1 MERGELLM
9 AVDKAV
15 DSKALDT
22 LFENIGNAIREKDGT
37 TALITPGNMPAK
49 IRAIQTGV
57 DTSDATAAASDIA
70 KGETAYV
77 KGAKVTGTADQFL
90 NPIMSYDNTM
100 SYNSTSKKVTIN
112 SKVFSNYGNI
122 FVENDGRS
130 PLMELYVNADDFGNA
145 TAGEILNGKTCTSA
159 AGLNIAGTMPN
170 QGGKTLNI
178 ASKSTPVTIPQGYH
192 DGSGKAQ
199 IDPTEAAKIIANNI
213 RQGIT
218 ILGVAGSMSGK
229 ELSIV
234 VTVTSGATVTATKGS
249 KVVSGTSVNGTCTL
263 TVPEAGTWSVKATL
277 NGQTSD
283 TKSVSVVD
291 SYAVALTFF
300 SATITVNV
308 DSGASVTLKKGWT
321 TIATK
326 TSNGTAV
333 FTVTETGE
341 YTVTAT
347 KNGQTTSGSV
357 NAVSGT
363 TSYSLTLSFA
373 SSTLNNNEWSVI
385 KSVSDAGQGANYWSI
400 GDRKA
405 VTLNGTVGKLSLSNV
420 TTYAFIIGF
429 NHNASVEGTNR
440 IHFQLA
446 KTALS
451 GGTDVCLCDSSYN
464 SNVSTTGYFS
474 MNSSRTNSGGWAS
487 SQMRTNI
494 CGTSLSSY
502 SGTIIAVIPAAL
514 RAVLKSVTKY
524 TNNTGNSTAESA
536 VTATTDYFFLLSEY
550 EVFGSISR
558 ANSNEASK
566 QAQYAYYSAGN
577 SKIKYKHD
585 GTSTA
590 AYWWLRSPLASGS
603 NSFVLVGTD
612 GTVYTDNAHY
622 SLGFAPGFCV

>member
-1 MERGELLM
+1 MIGRTN
-9 AVDKAV
+9 AV
-15 DSKALDT
+15 SK
-22 LFENIGNAIREKDGT
+22 
-37 TALITPGNMPAK
+37 PG
-49 IRAIQTGV
+49 V
-57 DTSDATAAASDIA
+57 
-70 KGETAYV
+70 
-77 KGAKVTGTADQFL
+77 
-90 NPIMSYDNTM
+90 
-100 SYNSTSKKVTIN
+100 
-112 SKVFSNYGNI
+112 
-122 FVENDGRS
+122 
-130 PLMELYVNADDFGNA
+130 
-145 TAGEILNGKTCTSA
+145 
-159 AGLNIAGTMPN
+159 
-170 QGGKTLNI
+170 
-178 ASKSTPVTIPQGYH
+178 
-192 DGSGKAQ
+192 
-199 IDPTEAAKIIANNI
+199 
-213 RQGIT
+213 
-218 ILGVAGSMSGK
+218 
-229 ELSIV
+229 ELSLV
-234 VTVTSGATVTATKGS
+234 VSVTSGAAVTATKGS
-249 KVVSGTSVNGTCTL
+249 KTVNGTAAGGSCVL
-263 TVPEAGTWSVKATL
+263 SLPEAGTWSVKATL

-283 TKSVSVVD
+283 TKNVSVVD

-308 DSGASVTLKKGWT
+308 DSGASVTLKKGGT

-333 FTVTETGE
+333 FTVTETGA

-357 NAVSGT
+357 NVVSSA
-363 TSYSLTLSFA
+363 TSYSLTLSFV

-446 KTALS
+446 KTALT

-514 RAVLKSVTKY
+514 HAVLKSVTKY
-524 TNNTGNSTAESA
+524 TDNTANGGGSTASY
-536 VTATTDYFFLLSEY
+536 VTATTDYFFLLSEF
-550 EVFGSISR
+550 EVFGSISYG
-558 ANSNEASK
+558 NKNEKNK

-577 SKIKYKHD
+577 SKIKYKHG

-590 AYWWLRSPLASGS
+590 AYWWLRSPTAS
-603 NSFVLVGTD
+603 NSIGFVIVYTD
-612 GTVYTDNAHY
+612 GTVDFSNADD

>member
-1 MERGELLM
+1 MIGRTN
-9 AVDKAV
+9 AV
-15 DSKALDT
+15 SK
-22 LFENIGNAIREKDGT
+22 
-37 TALITPGNMPAK
+37 PG
-49 IRAIQTGV
+49 V
-57 DTSDATAAASDIA
+57 
-70 KGETAYV
+70 
-77 KGAKVTGTADQFL
+77 
-90 NPIMSYDNTM
+90 
-100 SYNSTSKKVTIN
+100 
-112 SKVFSNYGNI
+112 
-122 FVENDGRS
+122 
-130 PLMELYVNADDFGNA
+130 
-145 TAGEILNGKTCTSA
+145 
-159 AGLNIAGTMPN
+159 
-170 QGGKTLNI
+170 
-178 ASKSTPVTIPQGYH
+178 
-192 DGSGKAQ
+192 
-199 IDPTEAAKIIANNI
+199 
-213 RQGIT
+213 
-218 ILGVAGSMSGK
+218 
-229 ELSIV
+229 ELSLV
-234 VTVTSGATVTATKGS
+234 VSVTSGAAVTATKGS
-249 KVVSGTSVNGTCTL
+249 KTVNGTAAGGSCVL
-263 TVPEAGTWSVKATL
+263 SLPEAGTWSVKATL

-283 TKSVSVVD
+283 TKNVSVVD

-308 DSGASVTLKKGWT
+308 DSGASVTLKKGGT

-333 FTVTETGE
+333 FTVTETGA

-357 NAVSGT
+357 NVVSGT
-363 TSYSLTLSFA
+363 TSYSLTLSFV

-429 NHNASVEGTNR
+429 NHNSSVEGTNR

-464 SNVSTTGYFS
+464 STVSTTGYFS

-524 TNNTGNSTAESA
+524 TDNTANGGGSTASY
-536 VTATTDYFFLLSEY
+536 VTATTDYFFLLSEF
-550 EVFGSISR
+550 EVFGSISYG
-558 ANSNEASK
+558 NTNEKNK

-577 SKIKYKHD
+577 SKIKYKHN

-590 AYWWLRSPLASGS
+590 AYWWLRSPRASYS
-603 NSFVLVGTD
+603 YFFVIVGAD
-612 GTVYTDNAHY
+612 GTVNYYGAFY

>member
-1 MERGELLM
+1 MIGRTN
-9 AVDKAV
+9 AV
-15 DSKALDT
+15 SK
-22 LFENIGNAIREKDGT
+22 
-37 TALITPGNMPAK
+37 PG
-49 IRAIQTGV
+49 V
-57 DTSDATAAASDIA
+57 
-70 KGETAYV
+70 
-77 KGAKVTGTADQFL
+77 
-90 NPIMSYDNTM
+90 
-100 SYNSTSKKVTIN
+100 
-112 SKVFSNYGNI
+112 
-122 FVENDGRS
+122 
-130 PLMELYVNADDFGNA
+130 
-145 TAGEILNGKTCTSA
+145 
-159 AGLNIAGTMPN
+159 
-170 QGGKTLNI
+170 
-178 ASKSTPVTIPQGYH
+178 
-192 DGSGKAQ
+192 
-199 IDPTEAAKIIANNI
+199 
-213 RQGIT
+213 
-218 ILGVAGSMSGK
+218 
-229 ELSIV
+229 ELSLV
-234 VTVTSGATVTATKGS
+234 VSVTSGAAVTATKGS
-249 KVVSGTSVNGTCTL
+249 KTVNGTAAGGSCVL
-263 TVPEAGTWSVKATL
+263 SLPEAGTWSVKATL

-283 TKSVSVVD
+283 TKNVSVVD

-308 DSGASVTLKKGWT
+308 DSGASVTLKKGGT

-333 FTVTETGE
+333 FTVTETGA

-357 NAVSGT
+357 NVVSGT
-363 TSYSLTLSFA
+363 TSYSLTLSFV

-429 NHNASVEGTNR
+429 NHNASVEGANR

-464 SNVSTTGYFS
+464 STVSTTGYFS

-514 RAVLKSVTKY
+514 RAVLKPVTKY
-524 TNNTGNSTAESA
+524 TDNTANGGGSTASY
-536 VTATTDYFFLLSEY
+536 VTATTDYFFLLSEF
-550 EVFGSISR
+550 EVFGSISYG
-558 ANSNEASK
+558 NTNEKNK

-590 AYWWLRSPLASGS
+590 ASWWLRSPLASYS
-603 NSFVLVGTD
+603 YHFVRVYTD
-612 GTVYTDNAHY
+612 GTVNNTNAY
-622 SLGFAPGFCV
+622 ISLGFAPGFCV